1 MHLGS
6 ASKHRAS
13 SRCGWRAKEREEAA
27 REQERGRSAGG
38 LRRKRGALE
47 GGRFKSSELF
57 WSSSE
62 CKKEM
67 GGPREGDEEIKRT
80 KRGKPASAPKKKH
93 HGQVGATSSSTR
105 LPPPCGGGIM
115 IKLALLFW
123 RPAQTSQKVLGIER
137 ATRTE
142 HCVLSSFAL
151 KNLRR
156 QCSCAHPDELFDV
169 TRDLLLGARVEGGA
183 HRILV

>member
-13 SRCGWRAKEREEAA
+13 LRCGWRAKEREGAA
-27 REQERGRSAGG
+27 REQERGRSAGA
-38 LRRKRGALE
+38 LRRKRGTLE

-80 KRGKPASAPKKKH
+80 KRGKLASAPKRNLKEEKK
-93 HGQVGATSSSTR
+93 GTEKRMRPFSTS
-105 LPPPCGGGIM
+105 
-115 IKLALLFW
+115 A
-123 RPAQTSQKVLGIER
+123 VLMLWYKGP
-137 ATRTE
+137 
-142 HCVLSSFAL
+142 
-151 KNLRR
+151 LRR
-156 QCSCAHPDELFDV
+156 MCGACKHASRGDE
-169 TRDLLLGARVEGGA
+169 GAWG
-183 HRILV
+183 